1 MFYQLASISQW
12 LTHSFIDCRLARD
25 PHESQ
30 SVCMANRILFPPVSC
45 IFPWWL
51 VSFVAFGSIGMTEH
65 WLGSLLAID
74 KQSKCRQTGNK
85 SIFGFCSARCTVNYV
100 EMRTRFFF
108 FLISA
113 VLDTGQ
119 TNEMEVK
126 KKIIIYF
133 FLIKWKTS
141 ILPTCNLITRF
152 FSPRNFSSWPEF
164 SEAGC
169 CVVLAASHGG
179 PLWMISISVLL

>member
-1 MFYQLASISQW
+1 MFYQLASVSQW

-51 VSFVAFGSIGMTEH
+51 VSFVAFGSIGMTER

-108 FLISA
+108 FFKFPRFWIRA
-113 VLDTGQ
+113 KQ
-119 TNEMEVK
+119 T
-126 KKIIIYF
+126 
-133 FLIKWKTS
+133 KWKLKKNNNIFLFNKMEDQHPTHVQS
-141 ILPTCNLITRF
+141 NYPILFPPQF
-152 FSPRNFSSWPEF
+152 
-164 SEAGC
+164 
-169 CVVLAASHGG
+169 
-179 PLWMISISVLL
+179 